1 MARRRRRTKSSNS
14 ALILGGLFII
24 GFLFFD
30 GINLI
35 ETILNPVR
43 DANKVSVK
51 IDPEELLKE
60 KNNQIIKLNKE
71 KEILKTGA
79 DFAREV
85 KRVANRANIDPKNLN
100 KVLEQYLKL
109 QNSIKEITE
118 ANRLLKSQLTS
129 WWNIININYY
139 I

>member
-1 MARRRRRTKSSNS
+1 MARRRRRTKSSNF
-14 ALILGGLFII
+14 ALILGGLIII

-35 ETILNPVR
+35 ETILNPVH
-43 DANKVSVK
+43 DANEIPVK
-51 IDPEELLKE
+51 IDPVELLKE

-79 DFAREV
+79 NFAREV
-85 KRVANRANIDPKNLN
+85 KRVAKRANIDPKDLN

-109 QNSIKEITE
+109 QSSIK
-118 ANRLLKSQLTS
+118 
-129 WWNIININYY
+129 
-139 I
+139 